1 MSTRDEPDV
10 DMPLSAQESIA
21 LDLAEARELR
31 AKFDALVA
39 ECEKTKT
46 GATLNGLLPTSA
58 VLDAAWTKAEAA
70 RAKYA
75 EVAERASIC
84 TKAAEHAVRVARA
97 CDVDRVQFDNAHP
110 FAGIIPKQLAARNDL
125 RKKYAEAAADARD
138 KEQKARAASDAA
150 AVARASSC
158 RALAG
163 AGVAQFDAGAELENL
178 AWRIHYTA
186 FDASNSLRKRQ
197 RANLQTRKAVT
208 KASEDAAQQQ
218 TVLEAQLRMLSGKQ
232 DGYDDPHRQRVQA
245 QLAALKLEQDALR
258 ATANMLYEDD
268 RQFDK
273 AVDDTVAMDPT
284 HWSSTFRHAVERN
297 LWANG
302 RPAAP
307 SFREAVAKVRALCQ
321 SP

>member
-1 MSTRDEPDV
+1 MSTRDKSDV
-10 DMPLSAQESIA
+10 DMALSAQEGIA

-31 AKFDALVA
+31 AKFDALMA

-46 GATLNGLLPTSA
+46 GATLNGLVPTSP
-58 VLDAAWTKAEAA
+58 VLEAAWTKVEAA
-70 RAKYA
+70 RAQYA
-75 EVAERASIC
+75 EAAERASIC

-125 RKKYAEAAADARD
+125 RKKCAEAAADARD
-138 KEQKARAASDAA
+138 KDKKAQAASDAA

-158 RALAG
+158 RALAA
-163 AGVAQFDAGAELENL
+163 AGVAQFDAGADLENL
-178 AWRIHYTA
+178 VWRICWA
-186 FDASNSLRKRQ
+186 ARKASNSLRKRQ
-197 RANLQTRKAVT
+197 SANQQTRKAVA

-218 TVLEAQLRMLSGKQ
+218 SVLEAQLRMLSGKQ

-258 ATANMLYEDD
+258 ATANMLWEDG

-273 AVDDTVAMDPT
+273 AVDDTVTMDPT

-302 RPAAP
+302 RPTAP
-307 SFREAVAKVRALCQ
+307 SFHKAVAKVRALCGR
-321 SP
+321 

>member
-10 DMPLSAQESIA
+10 DMALSAQEGIA
-21 LDLAEARELR
+21 LDLAETRELR
-31 AKFDALVA
+31 ATFDALVT

-46 GATLNGLLPTSA
+46 GATLNGLLPTSP
-58 VLDAAWTKAEAA
+58 VLEAAWTKVEAA
-70 RAKYA
+70 RAKYVEA
-75 EVAERASIC
+75 EDRASIC
-84 TKAAEHAVRVARA
+84 TQAADHAARVERA
-97 CDVDRVQFDNAHP
+97 CAEALRQYESTHP
-110 FAGIIPKQLAARNDL
+110 FAGIVPKQLAARKDL
-125 RKKYAEAAADARD
+125 QEKHAEAAADARD
-138 KEQKARAASDAA
+138 KQRAARTAGDAA
-150 AVARASSC
+150 AVVRTPWC
-158 RALAG
+158 LALAG

-178 AWRIHYTA
+178 VWRIHYTA
-186 FDASNSLRKRQ
+186 VKTSNSLRKRQ

-232 DGYDDPHRQRVQA
+232 GGDDDPHSRRVQA

-273 AVDDTVAMDPT
+273 AVDDTVAMEPT
-284 HWSSTFRHAVERN
+284 HWSSTVRRAVERN

-307 SFREAVAKVRALCQ
+307 SFHEAVAKVRALCQ
-321 SP
+321 PP